1 MMKMSKV
8 SLFVAF
14 VTFMMLSTTLVG
26 ELNTNATLTS
36 TTDKIT
42 VESDFIAQD
51 YEVPELPNEAIPA
64 WEFNITGIGISEPIT
79 LNLTYLIDQ
88 VNTSQLNAYEETID
102 YKGSNQTVIGFD
114 ILQLVQDYADVW
126 YAGEFEFIAEDDYSK
141 SLNAT
146 EIVYSYFPPA
156 LENADI
162 KILLAF
168 AVNGSY
174 LENSD
179 WANKGGL
186 RLVCPA
192 NQNVNYFSN
201 YWVGNITEVAIT
213 DKWKCDVFVDGKLE
227 TSIPVGLP
235 GEFPDYDYLTYNL
248 TYDSE
253 NVEFQGISI
262 LSIFEHIGVSYEN
275 ISLFQAEA
283 PDYLSTINKTELIGE
298 KPAIL
303 ALAANDEYFGF
314 TKGPIRL
321 VGGNLNSWHWL
332 KNCFAIYITTSS
344 DIPTTTA
351 PAPGFGGC
359 LVIVSLLAIP
369 FANNISKKRK

>member
-1 MMKMSKV
+1 MMKVSKIT
-8 SLFVAF
+8 LFVAF
-14 VTFMMLSTTLVG
+14 VCFMMLSTTLVG
-26 ELNTNATLTS
+26 EINTSATSIS
-36 TTDKIT
+36 TTDEIT
-42 VESDFIAQD
+42 VDTNIFVQD
-51 YEVPELPNEAIPA
+51 YEIPELPDEEVPE
-64 WEFNITGIGISEPIT
+64 WEINITGIGISEPIT

-88 VNTSQLNAYEETID
+88 VNTSNLNAFEETIN
-102 YKGSNQTVIGFD
+102 YKGNNQTVIGFD

-146 EIVYSYFPPA
+146 EIVYSYYPPA

-168 AVNGSY
+168 AINGSY
-174 LENSD
+174 LPNSD
-179 WANKGGL
+179 WASKGAL
-186 RLVCPA
+186 RLVCPSNQVITYA
-192 NQNVNYFSN
+192 NSH
-201 YWVGNITEVAIT
+201 WVGNVTEVSIT
-213 DKWKCDVFVDGKLE
+213 DKWKCDVFVNGELE

-235 GEFPDYDYLTYNL
+235 SEFPDYTYEVYNL
-248 TYDSE
+248 TYHSE
-253 NVEFQGISI
+253 NVKFEGPSI
-262 LSIFEHIGVSYEN
+262 LSIFEHIGVSYDN

-314 TKGPIRL
+314 NKGPIRL

-332 KNCFAIYITTSS
+332 KNCFAIHITTGTET
-344 DIPTTTA
+344 PTSTA
-351 PAPGFGGC
+351 SVPGFSAC
-359 LVIVSLLAIP
+359 LVMLSLLAVPI
-369 FANNISKKRK
+369 ANNITKKRK

>member
-1 MMKMSKV
+1 MVKISKITLFVSFV
-8 SLFVAF
+8 SL
-14 VTFMMLSTTLVG
+14 MMLSTTFIG
-26 ELNTNATLTS
+26 ETNAITTS
-36 TTDKIT
+36 AT
-42 VESDFIAQD
+42 SDIAAETEFVAQD
-51 YEVPELPNEAIPA
+51 YDVPELPDEVIPD

-88 VNTSQLNAYEETID
+88 VNTSQLNAYEEIIE
-102 YKGSNQTVIGFD
+102 YKDSNQTVIGFD
-114 ILQLVQDYADVW
+114 ILQLVQEYADVW

-146 EIVYSYFPPA
+146 EIVYSYNPPA

-174 LENSD
+174 LPNSD
-179 WANKGGL
+179 WANKGAL
-186 RLVCPA
+186 RLVCPS
-192 NQNVNYFSN
+192 NQQIDYWSSF
-201 YWVGNITEVAIT
+201 WVGNITEVSIT
-213 DKWKCDVFVDGKLE
+213 DKWKCDVFVDGELE

-235 GEFPDYDYLTYNL
+235 GEFSDYDYLSYNL
-248 TYDSE
+248 TYNSE
-253 NVEFQGISI
+253 NVQFEGPSI
-262 LSIFEHIGVSYEN
+262 LSIFEHLGVSYDN

-298 KPAIL
+298 KPTIL

-314 TKGPIRL
+314 DKGPIRL

-332 KNCFAIYITTSS
+332 KNCFAIHITTGA
-344 DIPTTTA
+344 IQPTA
-351 PAPGFGGC
+351 DVPGFGTC
-359 LVIVSLLAIP
+359 IVLMSLIAMPIVSKI
-369 FANNISKKRK
+369 NKKRK